1 MKDFIFIIGPSGVGK
16 STLAKGLF
24 AHYQGALAEMNMVPE
39 FGIPQEVDP
48 GVFEEKVCWECCV
61 AQLKKFHELGIRHI
75 ISGDFDDLR
84 TRDIPAVFKSYQF
97 ITLKLICSDEAEL
110 QQRMENRGKGLIDFK
125 LQKKMTEKINAR
137 PLLLNEVLLD
147 TAGKSEEKVLEE
159 AIGLIEQ
166 TESLVDYTYEM
177 PEKELFY
184 SWVKS
189 NHLN

>member
-1 MKDFIFIIGPSGVGK
+1 MRK
-16 STLAKGLF
+16 S
-24 AHYQGALAEMNMVPE
+24 
-39 FGIPQEVDP
+39 
-48 GVFEEKVCWECCV
+48 
-61 AQLKKFHELGIRHI
+61 
-75 ISGDFDDLR
+75 S
-84 TRDIPAVFKSYQF
+84 KSP
-97 ITLKLICSDEAEL
+97 LICSDEAEL
-110 QQRMENRGKGLIDFK
+110 QQRMENRGEGLIDFK

-137 PLLLNEVLLD
+137 PLFLNEVLLD

>member
-1 MKDFIFIIGPSGVGK
+1 MYILILCLIIKSPKCAGK
-16 STLAKGLF
+16 VLPCIL
-24 AHYQGALAEMNMVPE
+24 
-39 FGIPQEVDP
+39 
-48 GVFEEKVCWECCV
+48 
-61 AQLKKFHELGIRHI
+61 
-75 ISGDFDDLR
+75 
-84 TRDIPAVFKSYQF
+84 
-97 ITLKLICSDEAEL
+97 
-110 QQRMENRGKGLIDFK
+110 FK

-177 PEKELFY
+177 SEKELFY